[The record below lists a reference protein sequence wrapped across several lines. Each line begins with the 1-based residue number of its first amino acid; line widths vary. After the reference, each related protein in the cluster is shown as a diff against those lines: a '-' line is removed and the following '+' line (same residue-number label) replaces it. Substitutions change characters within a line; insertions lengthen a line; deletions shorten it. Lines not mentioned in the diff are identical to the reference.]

1 MSVTMQQGTIA
12 LIGDCGVE
20 EAETLLSLL
29 QGNAGAAVDLA
40 AAGRIHTALWQV
52 LLALRPVLVG
62 APADPFSRQWLVPA
76 LAR

>member
-1 MSVTMQQGTIA
+1 MTVTMRQGTIA
-12 LIGDCGVE
+12 LVGDCGVE

-29 QGNAGAAVDLA
+29 QGSDGATVDLT

-52 LLALRPVLVG
+52 LFALRPTLVG
-62 APADPFSRQWLVPA
+62 APADPFSRDWLVPA